1 MSYYLDR
8 TVELPFEEAEKRI
21 REELEKE
28 GFGIIS
34 EVNVHELFK
43 KKLGVDFR
51 KYKILGAC
59 NPRLAYNALE
69 KEDKIGVLLPC
80 NVVLQE
86 KGPDLTEI
94 AAVDP
99 MRSME
104 MIANPGLK
112 EVAFE
117 AQSRLKKALDEAG
130 KVHVH

>member
-1 MSYYLDR
+1 MSYYLFK
-8 TVELPFEEAEKRI
+8 TLEIPFEEAEKRT

-34 EVNVHELFK
+34 EINVRDLLKEELN
-43 KKLGVDFR
+43 VDFR

-59 NPRLAYNALE
+59 NPHLAHNALE

-86 KGPDLTEI
+86 KGPGLTEI
-94 AAVDP
+94 AAIDP

-104 MIANPGLK
+104 MIVNPGIK
-112 EVAFE
+112 EIAFE
-117 AQSRLKKALDEAG
+117 AQSRLKKALDELG
-130 KVHVH
+130 RIHVH